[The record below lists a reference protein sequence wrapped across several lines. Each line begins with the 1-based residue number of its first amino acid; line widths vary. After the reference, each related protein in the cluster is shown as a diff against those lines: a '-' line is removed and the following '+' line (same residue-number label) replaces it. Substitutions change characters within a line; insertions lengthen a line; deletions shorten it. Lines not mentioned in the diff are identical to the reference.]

1 MSATTKYPV
10 TLMERLELGAGE
22 SRFAGTLED
31 FAELLE
37 ICDYQIEFKE
47 NEIIVMSIASDP
59 HEQIVANLLRE
70 LGILFKGNAD
80 YKRYASN
87 RHVFIKDVPCAYS
100 PDASIVYG
108 RPEII
113 EYAPG
118 KTANLNPWLVAEVIS
133 KSSRGTDLGDKLPDY
148 KTMPSLRYILYFEQ
162 DKPLLTLHHRA
173 EGQTRWFSEDFDDL
187 EQRFVIDGKAILMS
201 DVYENVL
208 G

>member
-10 TLMERLELGAGE
+10 TLMERLDLGMGE
-22 SRFAGTLED
+22 FRFSGTLED

-37 ICDYQIEFKE
+37 VCEYQIEFKE

-70 LGILFKGNAD
+70 LGNLFKGQPN

-87 RHVFIKDVPCAYS
+87 RHVFIKQIPCAYS

-108 RPEII
+108 TPEIE

-118 KTANLNPWLVAEVIS
+118 KTANINPWLVAEVIS
-133 KSSRGTDLGDKLPDY
+133 KSSRNTDLGDKLPDY
-148 KTMPSLRYILYFEQ
+148 KIIPSLRYILYFEQ
-162 DKPLLTLHHRA
+162 DKALLTLHFRP
-173 EGQTRWFSEDFDDL
+173 EGQTRWFSEDFDGL
-187 EQRFVIDGKAILMS
+187 EQTFSINGKPVLMQ
-201 DVYENVL
+201 DIYENVL
-208 G
+208 A